1 MSEQKLI
8 AESRTFEQP
17 MIERAKRATK
27 AGFVVGG
34 MGLLIAVLAL
44 VAVVVMLPL
53 KQTDV
58 ELYTLDNHTG
68 RVEHVTRTSK
78 TSLTATEAYQ
88 KAMAANYVKVRERYV
103 YPSLQDDYE
112 TVQVYNAPQVN
123 DDYLALYAGKNAP
136 DKVYK
141 NGAHTVKVEILSN
154 QITDATAPDRVAT
167 IRYKKIIRRLADNST
182 RNEYWDARFTFHSD
196 PDKEMSDA
204 EREINYFG
212 FTVTSWQTDREIRG
226 GE

>member
-1 MSEQKLI
+1 
-8 AESRTFEQP
+8 
-17 MIERAKRATK
+17 
-27 AGFVVGG
+27 
-34 MGLLIAVLAL
+34 
-44 VAVVVMLPL
+44 
-53 KQTDV
+53 
-58 ELYTLDNHTG
+58 
-68 RVEHVTRTSK
+68 
-78 TSLTATEAYQ
+78 

-182 RNEYWDARFTFHSD
+182 RDEYWDARFTFHSD
-196 PDKEMSDA
+196 PEKEMSDT

>member
-8 AESRTFEQP
+8 AESRTFEQQ
-17 MIERAKRATK
+17 MIERDKRATK

-182 RNEYWDARFTFHSD
+182 QIGRAH
-196 PDKEMSDA
+196 
-204 EREINYFG
+204 
-212 FTVTSWQTDREIRG
+212 V
-226 GE
+226 